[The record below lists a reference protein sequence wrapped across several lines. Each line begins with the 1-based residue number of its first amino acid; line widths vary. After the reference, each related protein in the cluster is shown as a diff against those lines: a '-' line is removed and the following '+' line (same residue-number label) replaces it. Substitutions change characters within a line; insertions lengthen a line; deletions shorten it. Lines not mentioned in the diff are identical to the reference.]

1 VELAAE
7 RHGAGGPVLVLLHGA
22 GANGA
27 VWAPVIER
35 LRATWPG
42 SIIVP
47 DLRGH
52 GRSPRAAAYGLGLHA
67 ADVAELLAPV
77 EEIYVG
83 GHSMGG
89 AIALIL
95 ASGWFGVSVCG
106 TLAFSM
112 KTAFDAAELE
122 KARTF
127 AQTPPRRFGTRDE
140 ALERYLRVAGLSGL
154 VPVESVTA
162 QAGAVE
168 RDGAWELAADPAT
181 VLAGGPDIG
190 PMFDAARGRLI
201 VATGELDPI
210 APAADLL
217 PYAPQLRV
225 IAGAAHNVQVE
236 NPAAIAALIAELT
249 A

>member
-1 VELAAE
+1 MELAVD
-7 RHGAGGPVLVLLHGA
+7 RYGAGGPVLLLLHGV

-27 VWAPVIER
+27 VWAPVLER
-35 LRATWPG
+35 LQDLWPA

-52 GRSPRAAAYGLGLHA
+52 GRSPRADAYGLGLHA
-67 ADVAELLAPV
+67 ADVTELLMPGD
-77 EEIYVG
+77 EIYVC

-95 ASGWFGVSVCG
+95 AGGWFGISVSG

-122 KARTF
+122 KARSF
-127 AQTPPRRFGTRDE
+127 AQTPARRFATRDE

-154 VPVESVTA
+154 VPLDSAIA
-162 QAGAVE
+162 QAGVLE
-168 RDGAWELAADPAT
+168 RDGSWELAADPAT

-190 PMFDAARGRLI
+190 PMFAAARGPLI
-201 VATGELDPI
+201 VATGERDPI
-210 APAADLL
+210 ASPAGLL
-217 PYAPQLRV
+217 AYAKQLRV
-225 IAGAAHNVQVE
+225 VAGAAHNVHVE
-236 NPAAIAALIAELT
+236 NPAAIAALIAELR